1 MATGYLSRRSLCV
14 KSAAGLLAVASS
26 VTVTAFL
33 PGSDGP
39 DQASAGNWFDLLR
52 SAYGA
57 PGDARVIGRAWL
69 HRAPHEM
76 NAVTLSHALFGDV
89 LPTSTREIRERLA
102 AARDADFG
110 SGSGS
115 GRVLVLGGW
124 LMALTEARWCAL
136 AVLVERQS

>member
-1 MATGYLSRRSLCV
+1 MGTGYLSRRSLCV

-33 PGSDGP
+33 PGYDGP
-39 DQASAGNWFDLLR
+39 DQASRGNWFDLLR

-76 NAVTLSHALFGDV
+76 SAATLSHALFGDL
-89 LPTSTREIRERLA
+89 LPTSVGEIRERIA
-102 AARDADFG
+102 AARDADF
-110 SGSGS
+110 GS

-136 AVLVERQS
+136 AVLIERQP